1 MLHCLS
7 ISHGRDQ
14 PDCAHITNQRWF
26 RIQQLEKL
34 RENYQN
40 NSQRIRDNY
49 SMQVTFTKPVQIHI
63 AMHWGKLTTNLSGW
77 KNERTLFK
85 LEGGQSSGQWKL
97 SNSQGPIL
105 GPGTFLPPSRSLI
118 HFKDQVE
125 QRDQVYSP
133 SIDFGGRDFW
143 LVMVKS

>member
-1 MLHCLS
+1 MRNLTHDIMLHCLS

-14 PDCAHITNQRWF
+14 PDCAQITSQRCF

-63 AMHWGKLTTNLSGW
+63 AMHCNALQCIAMHWGKLTTNLSG
-77 KNERTLFK
+77 
-85 LEGGQSSGQWKL
+85 
-97 SNSQGPIL
+97 
-105 GPGTFLPPSRSLI
+105 
-118 HFKDQVE
+118 
-125 QRDQVYSP
+125 
-133 SIDFGGRDFW
+133 
-143 LVMVKS
+143 